1 MTFRFALTSDGYCF
15 HKCLVHPY
23 HASHSFTEKKNL
35 SFTSA
40 DLYTSLLSAHRIQ
53 LIHMDMDQ
61 LVLLND
67 LNDLN
72 D

>member
-1 MTFRFALTSDGYCF
+1 MHHIRSL
-15 HKCLVHPY
+15 
-23 HASHSFTEKKNL
+23 KKNL

-40 DLYTSLLSAHRIQ
+40 DLYTSLLSAH
-53 LIHMDMDQ
+53 MDMDQ

>member
-1 MTFRFALTSDGYCF
+1 MHHIRSL
-15 HKCLVHPY
+15 
-23 HASHSFTEKKNL
+23 KKNL